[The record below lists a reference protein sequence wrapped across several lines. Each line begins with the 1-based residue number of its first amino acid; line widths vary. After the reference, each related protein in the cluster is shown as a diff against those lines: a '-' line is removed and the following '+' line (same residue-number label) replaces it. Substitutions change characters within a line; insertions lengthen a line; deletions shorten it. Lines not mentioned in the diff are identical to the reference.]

1 MKYAAI
7 SNSEKFWEVIYAS
20 IMLEGKERED
30 ALNRLQVPAN
40 PMPAA

>member
-30 ALNRLQVPAN
+30 ALNRLQVPAH
-40 PMPAA
+40 PSAAA

>member
-1 MKYAAI
+1 MKYASI

-30 ALNRLQVPAN
+30 ALHRLQVPAN
-40 PMPAA
+40 SECAA